1 MDAEEI
7 YKKLKEDKI
16 SFIELEFTD
25 IFGTL
30 KAIEIPVDCVKEAI
44 EKGVWFDGSSIKGFS
59 RIKESDMYLKPDLG
73 TYAVLP
79 SNDEAIKTARFL
91 CDTHNPDG
99 SPCLSDPRMLLKK
112 LLAEYKKLGY
122 ELMVGPEVEFYL
134 FRKGDNG
141 KLLTPE
147 FDLGSYFDCSS
158 NDIGSNVRKKI
169 MVALKSFGIES
180 ERGHHEVGVGQ
191 HEIGFKYGNAL
202 STADKVVT
210 LKKIIKS
217 ISNEHGL
224 IASFM
229 PKPLYQKAGSGM
241 HTHFSVFTQG
251 KNAFFCDSDKNK
263 LSEFA
268 KQFIAGILKYI
279 NEFCLLTNPT
289 INSYKRLVKGYE
301 APVYV
306 CWGSTNR
313 SALIRIPR
321 FTPGRESSARGEIRC
336 PDPTANPYLIFAA
349 ILKAGMK
356 GVTEKLRLMPETM
369 DSVYAKS
376 LEEINKLGIRLLP
389 ESIFEAIESFKKSE
403 FSKELLGKELHSK
416 FLELKEKDAEN
427 YRTIVTEWEVDKYLE

>member
-1 MDAEEI
+1 MDCEEV
-7 YKKLKEDKI
+7 YKKLKEDKV

-30 KAIEIPVDCVKEAI
+30 KAIEIPVYCIKEAI

-59 RIKESDMYLKPDLG
+59 RIKESDMYLKPDLS
-73 TYAVLP
+73 TYAILP
-79 SNDEAIKTARFL
+79 YSDESIKTARFL
-91 CDTHNPDG
+91 CDTYNPDG
-99 SPCLSDPRMLLKK
+99 SACLSDPRMLLKK
-112 LLAEYKKLGY
+112 LLIEYEKQGFKF
-122 ELMVGPEVEFYL
+122 MVGPEVEFYL
-134 FRKGDNG
+134 FRKDANG

-147 FDLGSYFDCSS
+147 FDKGSYFDCSS
-158 NDIGSNVRKKI
+158 NDIGSNVRKEI
-169 MVALKSFGIES
+169 MIALNPFNIES
-180 ERGHHEVGVGQ
+180 ERAHHEVGIGQ
-191 HEIGFKYGNAL
+191 HEIGFKYGDAL

-217 ISNEHGL
+217 ISNKHGL

-241 HTHFSVFTQG
+241 HTHFSIFKDG
-251 KNAFFCDSDKNK
+251 KNVFFDDSDKNK

-279 NEFCLLTNPT
+279 NDFCLLTNPS

-336 PDPTANPYLIFAA
+336 PDPLANPYLIFAA

-356 GVTEKLRLMPETM
+356 GVNEKLKLMPETM
-369 DSVYAKS
+369 DSVYSKS
-376 LEEINKLGIRLLP
+376 LEDIGKLGIKLLP
-389 ESIFEAIESFKKSE
+389 ESIFEAIEEFKHSE
-403 FSKELLGKELHSK
+403 FVKELLGKELQTK
-416 FLELKEKDAEN
+416 FLELKEKDAES
-427 YRTIVTEWEVDKYLE
+427 YRTIVTEWELEKYLE

>member
-1 MDAEEI
+1 MENDEI
-7 YKKLKEDKI
+7 YKKLKEDNIK
-16 SFIELEFTD
+16 FIELEFTD

-30 KAIEIPVDCVKEAI
+30 KAIEIPVSCIKEAV

-59 RIKESDMYLKPDLG
+59 RIKESDMYLKPDLS
-73 TYAVLP
+73 TYAILP
-79 SNDEAIKTARFL
+79 STNDSIKTARFL
-91 CDTHNPDG
+91 CDTYNPNG
-99 SPCLSDPRMLLKK
+99 SPCLSDPRVLLKK
-112 LLAEYKKLGY
+112 IIADYNKLGF
-122 ELMVGPEVEFYL
+122 ELMAGPEVEFYM
-134 FRKGDNG
+134 FKKDAAG
-141 KLLTPE
+141 KLSTPE
-147 FDLGSYFDCSS
+147 FDKGSYFDCSS
-158 NDIGSNVRKKI
+158 NDIGSNVRKEI

-180 ERGHHEVGVGQ
+180 ERAHHEVGIGQ
-191 HEIGFKYGNAL
+191 HEIGFKYGNVL

-217 ISNEHGL
+217 ISNNHGL

-241 HTHFSVFTQG
+241 HVHFSVFKNG
-251 KNAFFCDSDKNK
+251 KNAFFEDSDKNK
-263 LSEFA
+263 LSDFA
-268 KQFIAGILKYI
+268 KHFIAGILKYI

-321 FTPGRESSARGEIRC
+321 FTPGRESSTRGEIRC

-349 ILKAGMK
+349 IFKAGMI
-356 GVTEKLRLMPETM
+356 GVENKLKLMPETM
-369 DSVYAKS
+369 DSVYTKS
-376 LEEINKLGIRLLP
+376 LDELSKLGIKFLP
-389 ESIFEAIESFKKSE
+389 ESIFEAIAEFKNSE

-416 FLELKEKDAEN
+416 FLELKEKDAEI
-427 YRTIVTEWEVDKYLE
+427 YRTIVTEWEIEKYLE